1 MKFFRKVSLILIS
14 STLILTNSVFARSF
28 NDTRDHWASNS
39 INVITENRIMRGYQ
53 DNTFRPDE
61 YMSRAEFYA
70 VVNNLAKL
78 DKTYTVTFS
87 DVKTSDWY
95 YGEVAKGIKA
105 GYLTPTTGPLYPDR
119 EISREEVA
127 EILGYMYSL
136 KDNVSA
142 TNEFKDAASINAS
155 ARGYVGALVEARVL
169 KGYSNGNFYPKRS
182 MRRSEVAVLLR
193 SLVDKYGY
201 PDQKSINNSKIK
213 FGSRDLYR

>member
-53 DNTFRPDE
+53 DNTFRPDDN
-61 YMSRAEFYA
+61 MSRAEFYS

-155 ARGYVGALVEARVL
+155 ARGYVGALVEAGVL

-201 PDQKSINNSKIK
+201 PDKKSVNNSKIK